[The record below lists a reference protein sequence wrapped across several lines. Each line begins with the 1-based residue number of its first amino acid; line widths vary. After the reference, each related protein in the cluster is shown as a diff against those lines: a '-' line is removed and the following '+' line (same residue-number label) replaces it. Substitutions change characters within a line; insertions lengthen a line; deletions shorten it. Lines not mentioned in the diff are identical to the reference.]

1 MLPQT
6 ELCLFG
12 FFTSSS
18 VTRLN
23 LARVPRLTS
32 DNCTCCHTD
41 SERGDHD
48 FCLSRSHYGRVST
61 KTETTRPGPFIVGSF
76 PFCVSTYLV
85 CLFGF
90 LTSSSTTRLYRGRA
104 PRQERL
110 TILRAATHETELGD
124 HDFCLTLYRH
134 RPNL

>member
-61 KTETTRPGPFIVGSF
+61 KTETTRPE
-76 PFCVSTYLV
+76 
-85 CLFGF
+85 
-90 LTSSSTTRLYRGRA
+90 TTRTVYSRFVSVLCFHLPNSKPETKRGMARWVF
-104 PRQERL
+104 PRGGKSEKGPVVRK
-110 TILRAATHETELGD
+110 I
-124 HDFCLTLYRH
+124 
-134 RPNL
+134 NLIFKKF